1 MNNKSMFL
9 EKDGL
14 KLHYKITGQGK
25 PIILLNSAFADL
37 RIWSSVEEELSKKY
51 KLIQLDFRYTGKT
64 EQDDSDY
71 SMYEDLNFLINELNI
86 SDVSLIGLSA
96 GAHTA
101 LEYTI
106 QYPAKVQKLFLISAG
121 LFGLEEDINKV
132 KKMNDFQS
140 ELFRG
145 NIEEATKIWTKA
157 WLVGEKRSEKDISS
171 YNIELFKKITKESLL
186 KSANFKMPYFI
197 NPPVNEFLDKI
208 DKEVYN
214 LVGTYDYEDVFNSA
228 KTLSKKIKNYK
239 EEKIESGHI
248 IALEQANLLIDRI
261 IKFID

>member
-1 MNNKSMFL
+1 MNKKSMFL

-25 PIILLNSAFADL
+25 PIILLNSAFADF

-71 SMYEDLNFLINELNI
+71 SMYEDLNFLIDELNL

-106 QYPAKVQKLFLISAG
+106 QYPEKVHKLFLISAG
-121 LFGLEEDINKV
+121 LFGLEEDKNKV
-132 KKMNDFQS
+132 QRMNEFQS
-140 ELFRG
+140 ELYRG
-145 NIEEATKIWTKA
+145 NIEEAVKIWTKT
-157 WLVGEKRSEKDISS
+157 WLVGEIRNEEDISS
-171 YNIELFKKITKESLL
+171 HNMELFKNISKDTVLR
-186 KSANFKMPYFI
+186 SANFKMPYFI
-197 NPPVNEFLDKI
+197 NPPINELLDKI
-208 DKEVYN
+208 NKEVYH
-214 LVGTYDYEDVFNSA
+214 LVGTYDYEDVYNSA
-228 KTLSKKIKNYK
+228 KILSEEIKNYK
-239 EEKIESGHI
+239 EEQVKAAHI
-248 IALEQANLLIDRI
+248 IPLEQADLLIDRI
-261 IKFID
+261 KKFID